1 MEFKILI
8 QLTETDKRILIA
20 LCLVLILVFVIIGLL
35 GSLIIRTMRWQGK
48 KCDTLVSDVVVYK
61 IVTTPKQLKKYA
73 RKKNARYFLKQAWLP
88 LLFVSLGAI
97 TLIIHN
103 IVFKN
108 WAYNPFNSNDGF
120 GTLLFLWDFND
131 PDSYTTI
138 FGLKVLAKWPP
149 LYNQPHVTMDAI
161 YSYIGVPLII
171 VGGIWY
177 IVAAQ
182 AYLARTIRANKLS
195 KQVFEKSL
203 EGVNGNTFANANTN
217 QAPVN
222 QNISD
227 NQNQ

>member
-1 MEFKILI
+1 MDLKILI

-20 LCLVLILVFVIIGLL
+20 LLLVLILVFVLIGLL

-73 RKKNARYFLKQAWLP
+73 RKKNARYFLKQAWIP
-88 LLFVSLGAI
+88 LLLVTLGAVA
-97 TLIIHN
+97 LIIRN

-120 GTLLFLWDFND
+120 GTLLFLWNFND
-131 PDSYTTI
+131 PDSYTTV

-149 LYNQPHVTMDAI
+149 LYNQPHINIDAI

-171 VGGIWY
+171 IGGIWY
-177 IVAAQ
+177 IVVAQ
-182 AYLARTIRANKLS
+182 AYLARTIRASKLC

-203 EGVNGNTFANANTN
+203 EGVNGNTFANPNP
-217 QAPVN
+217 QPGEP
-222 QNISD
+222 QNI
-227 NQNQ
+227 NMEQNQ

>member
-171 VGGIWY
+171 IGGIWY

-217 QAPVN
+217 QAPIN

>member
-1 MEFKILI
+1 MDLKLLI

-73 RKKNARYFLKQAWLP
+73 RKKNSRYFLKQAWLP
-88 LLFVSLGAI
+88 LLFVTLGALA
-97 TLIIHN
+97 LIIHN

-120 GTLLFLWDFND
+120 GTLLFLWDFNEA
-131 PDSYTTI
+131 DSYTTV

-149 LYNQPHVTMDAI
+149 LYNQPHFVIDAI

-171 VGGIWY
+171 IGGIWY
-177 IVAAQ
+177 IVVAQ
-182 AYLARTIRANKLS
+182 AYLARTIRASKLS

-203 EGVNGNTFANANTN
+203 EGVNGNTFVNINPQVN
-217 QAPVN
+217 EN
-222 QNISD
+222 QNIS
-227 NQNQ
+227 NEQKQ